1 MKIIIIFILLFS
13 YINADECGIKWSRYF
28 NDKAK
33 VADKYWRE
41 NQKMKILLNK
51 KNISY
56 YHIIKQKTKDI
67 SIDTDTIIKLS
78 CTESQFDALKGRMK
92 YIAKLKIVNS
102 VYKEMMSLNNLE
114 LPKSEYIK
122 KSDTKENIEA
132 KADLK
137 EQLRNSILGVE

>member
-1 MKIIIIFILLFS
+1 MKLIIIFILLFS

-33 VADKYWRE
+33 VSNKYWRE

-56 YHIIKQKTKDI
+56 SHIIKQKTQDI
-67 SIDTDTIIKLS
+67 SIDKDAIIKLS